1 MKRSEYICDLCGKDL
16 YTDYVPIINITPIR
30 AKVKVYEIGI
40 FGNWTRI
47 DVCFY
52 CKQAIIKRSKEL
64 RSAESKNGK

>member
-16 YTDYVPIINITPIR
+16 YADYIPITHIAPIR

-40 FGNWTRI
+40 FGCWTRI
-47 DVCFY
+47 DVCFS
-52 CKQAIIKRSKEL
+52 CKQAIIDRSEEL